1 MSLGFVTEGL
11 STAQATKSSLAR
23 WGSALSVST
32 LSLRVYGSG
41 FGSGFIGFRVQ
52 GLGFMV

>member
-1 MSLGFVTEGL
+1 MTLGFVTEGL

-32 LSLRVYGSG
+32 LSLRVN
-41 FGSGFIGFRVQ
+41 GSGFIGFRVQ